1 MLSNGAKPAP
11 GSATDEARDGLP
23 TAHAMRAFTPLSR
36 LTHAAMHDL
45 RPHMLIYDVEPGTII
60 FSTGDNDDWAFFLVE
75 GAVTLSNAEHVCVVK
90 AGDAVALEALSSH
103 VPRRETATVNEKSK
117 LLRVPLSLLD
127 MLSAPGEAGGYAVE
141 EIDAE
146 DTLLDNALMFQ
157 ILSDYQSNKI
167 SIPSLPEVV
176 LRIRQ
181 AVADPDVD
189 IAVVERLV
197 AADPGVAARLVQVAN
212 SARYQ
217 SGNSVNSVREA
228 VSRVGLKA
236 TRDIVTALAMKHLFK
251 TDNPALKARM
261 KRLWEHSTWVAAIS
275 YHLAE
280 LTKSVDPD
288 LAMLGGLVHDLG
300 AVAIVAHAPRY
311 EALRDLSALGLTI
324 AELRGPVGALILRRW
339 NFTDELVTVALE
351 AEDWQRDRSGPPD
364 CCDVVVLAQLLSYSG
379 RAEGAR
385 LPQASSV
392 PAFGR
397 LCLGEQKA
405 SATLELL
412 KSAKRSIKSMQ
423 RALLALTRK

>member
-1 MLSNGAKPAP
+1 M
-11 GSATDEARDGLP
+11 
-23 TAHAMRAFTPLSR
+23 
-36 LTHAAMHDL
+36 
-45 RPHMLIYDVEPGTII
+45 
-60 FSTGDNDDWAFFLVE
+60 
-75 GAVTLSNAEHVCVVK
+75 
-90 AGDAVALEALSSH
+90 
-103 VPRRETATVNEKSK
+103 
-117 LLRVPLSLLD
+117 
-127 MLSAPGEAGGYAVE
+127 
-141 EIDAE
+141 
-146 DTLLDNALMFQ
+146 
-157 ILSDYQSNKI
+157 
-167 SIPSLPEVV
+167 
-176 LRIRQ
+176 
-181 AVADPDVD
+181 
-189 IAVVERLV
+189 
-197 AADPGVAARLVQVAN
+197 
-212 SARYQ
+212 RYQ

-251 TDNPALKARM
+251 TDNPELKARM

-288 LAMLGGLVHDLG
+288 LAMLGELVYDLG
-300 AVAIVAHAPRY
+300 AVAIVAYAPRY

-351 AEDWQRDRSGPPD
+351 AEDWQRDRSSPPD

-405 SATLELL
+405 SATWELV

-423 RALLALTRK
+423 LALLASTRK